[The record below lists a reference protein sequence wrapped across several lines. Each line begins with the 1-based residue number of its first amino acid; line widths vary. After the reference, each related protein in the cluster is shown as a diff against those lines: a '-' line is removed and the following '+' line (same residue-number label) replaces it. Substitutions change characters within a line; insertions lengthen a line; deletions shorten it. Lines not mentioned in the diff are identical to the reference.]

1 VTVIHAYARVST
13 TDQTTRLQLDALARV
28 RPDHVWDECGSGA
41 DATRPRLAAMLEA
54 LQPGDEVVV
63 WKLDRLARSLRHLLV
78 IIDTVT
84 SAGASLRSLTEPID
98 TASALGRMML
108 QLLGSFAEFERGM
121 ILERCSAGRAAAMDR
136 GVIFGR
142 KRTVDRDMV
151 QLCLDEG
158 LTQAETARRMG
169 CTRASICR
177 LLREGIVFQAFPPR
191 PPSGKQAAPRCQ
203 PFV

>member
-1 VTVIHAYARVST
+1 MIHAYARVST
-13 TDQTTRLQLDALARV
+13 TDQTTRMQLDAIARV

-41 DATRPRLAAMLEA
+41 DAGRPYLAAMLEA
-54 LQPGDEVVV
+54 LRPGDEVVV

-108 QLLGSFAEFERGM
+108 QLLGSFSEFERG
-121 ILERCSAGRAAAMDR
+121 IIIERAAAGRVAARDR
-136 GVIFGR
+136 GVVFGR

-158 LTQAETARRMG
+158 LTQSETARRMG

-177 LLREGIVFQAFPPR
+177 LLREGIVFQASPPR

-203 PFV
+203 PSV